1 MWAVGIVPILVLVV
15 PLGLQVVEAHWVEH
29 RAGVLPGT
37 RKPEKSL
44 SVVAPPQPERR
55 GAAPARTP
63 RPTPE
68 RTSISMAG
76 A

>member
-15 PLGLQVVEAHWVEH
+15 PLGLQVVEARWVEH
-29 RAGVLPGT
+29 RAGILPAT
-37 RKPEKSL
+37 RKPEKSI
-44 SVVAPPQPERR
+44 SVVVPPRPERR
-55 GAAPARTP
+55 GTAPARTS

-68 RTSISMAG
+68 RPSVSMAG

>member
-44 SVVAPPQPERR
+44 SVVAAAAGTARR
-55 GAAPARTP
+55 RPGAHA

-68 RTSISMAG
+68 RPSISMAG